1 MRAGSLSGR
10 LHGSARLPKDVQLK
24 LRNGAPR
31 WGGSAYY
38 QLIGSVH
45 EGQPVMP
52 GDTYGSDSYKR
63 DKLLRKYA
71 GAQQPPGDTDHGRQD
86 PTEPKPT

>member
-1 MRAGSLSGR
+1 M
-10 LHGSARLPKDVQLK
+10 K

-31 WGGSAYY
+31 YGGSAYY

-71 GAQQPPGDTDHGRQD
+71 GAQQPQGDADHEPKD
-86 PTEPKPT
+86 STEPQST